1 MLGDVAGRLGLR
13 SLAPAR
19 VEVEASCKLAVVV
32 AAVRV
37 AWTKAMGGQ
46 MVH

>member
-19 VEVEASCKLAVVV
+19 VEVEASCKMAVV
-32 AAVRV
+32 AAAVQV
-37 AWTKAMGGQ
+37 AWTKGMEDQ
-46 MVH
+46 MVR